1 MSMTATTPASPVHIL
16 LVDDDRLVLATL
28 SHGLQRAGYRV
39 SSADSAEEAEQFL
52 ATGMRPDL
60 AILDVRMPGNS
71 GLQLAERLR
80 QLDQIP
86 FLMLSAYSD
95 AATVEQANACGALSY
110 LVKPI
115 DQAQLGPAVAA
126 ALARAEELH
135 RLNTSRQQ
143 LQAALDSE
151 RDTSI
156 AVGITMA
163 QQQLGRDAAFAL
175 LRNSARSQRCKLATL
190 AAQMV
195 QDFER
200 KLPGGLA

>member
-1 MSMTATTPASPVHIL
+1 MTAPTPAHIL
-16 LVDDDRLVLATL
+16 LVDDDRLVLTTL

-39 SSADSAEEAEQFL
+39 SSADSAEDAEHIL

-71 GLQLAERLR
+71 GLQLAQRLR
-80 QLDQIP
+80 QLDHIP

-115 DQAQLGPAVAA
+115 DLAQLAPAVAA
-126 ALARAEELH
+126 ALARAHELTA
-135 RLNTSRQQ
+135 LNASRQQ
-143 LQAALDSE
+143 LQTALDSE
-151 RDTSI
+151 RDISI

-163 QQQLGRDAAFAL
+163 QQQLGRDAAFTL
-175 LRNSARSQRCKLATL
+175 LRNTARSQRCKLADL
-190 AAQMV
+190 AAQV
-195 QDFER
+195 IQRCEADPPSCT
-200 KLPGGLA
+200 L